1 MASHNFSG
9 GSTHKVHIEHS
20 HSYVLVVVVVLHQV
34 WKSFGLPLGV
44 EVWLRDSTLYTIKSA
59 LIKTNGNM

>member
-20 HSYVLVVVVVLHQV
+20 HSYVLVVVVLHQV

-44 EVWLRDSTLYTIKSA
+44 EVWLRLHLTIKSA

>member
-20 HSYVLVVVVVLHQV
+20 HSYVLVVVVLHQV

-44 EVWLRDSTLYTIKSA
+44 EVWLRDSTLYYKIC
-59 LIKTNGNM
+59 TNQNKW